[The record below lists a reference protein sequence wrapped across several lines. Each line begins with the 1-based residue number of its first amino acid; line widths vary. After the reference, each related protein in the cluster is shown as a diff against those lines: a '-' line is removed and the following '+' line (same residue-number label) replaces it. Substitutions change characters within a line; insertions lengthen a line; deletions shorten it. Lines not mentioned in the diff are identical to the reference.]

1 MVGEIIVFCC
11 QQGADEFLGDL
22 VEANGRAPHLAELG
36 DQLGI
41 AAVDAQGDLQL
52 DLTQRLDGRK
62 GRAKIKK
69 RTAETEQQPT
79 KNGNE
84 RPPDKLQQAYQN
96 VRNSK

>member
-1 MVGEIIVFCC
+1 MIGEIVVFCC
-11 QQGADEFLGDL
+11 QQGADEILGDL
-22 VEANGRAPHLAELG
+22 VEANGGAAHFAKLG
-36 DQLGI
+36 DQLGV

-52 DLTQRLDGRK
+52 NLAQRFDGRK
-62 GRAKIKK
+62 GRTKVKK

-79 KNGNE
+79 KNGNA